1 MGPRRESLGRE
12 AGPVTR
18 FISAGAAQGLVTAV
32 AREAGLTVDGS
43 FGAVG
48 AMLDK
53 FNSGEPCD
61 VVILTDAQIA
71 DLVGRGEV
79 IADSSA
85 DLGTVP
91 TAIAVREGR
100 DLPDVSSEA
109 ALRIALL
116 AAGAIYSPDPAR
128 STAGIHFGKV
138 IDQLGIRAQV
148 EGRIRH
154 FPNGATAMKA
164 MAEDGGNPIGCT
176 QATEILATPGARLV
190 QPLPRGFDLETVYT
204 AGVASRAEQ
213 AKSAGDFVARLAG
226 DASRAARIKA
236 GFRGYVIRIGTG
248 ADAADVRNVVQQ
260 VLAEYGLAMDCGGVD
275 SDLDDIDASYA
286 ARGGFF
292 DVAVDG
298 SSGSVAGCCGIYPI
312 DASTCELR
320 KMYVMK
326 EARGHGLG
334 GRLLRRSL
342 AFARGRGFRRV
353 ELETA
358 SVLKEAIALYA
369 GAGFQPIRRAHLANR
384 CDQAFALDL

>member
-1 MGPRRESLGRE
+1 MGAHREDLGRE
-12 AGPVTR
+12 AGPVTQ
-18 FISAGAAQGLVTAV
+18 FISAGAAQGLVSAV
-32 AREAGLTVDGS
+32 AREAGVTVEGS

-53 FNSGEPCD
+53 FRAEEACD
-61 VVILTDAQIA
+61 VVILTDAQVA
-71 DLVGRGEV
+71 NLVANAQV
-79 IADSSA
+79 IAQTSA

-100 DLPDVSSEA
+100 DLPDVSNEA
-109 ALRIALL
+109 TLRAALL

-148 EGRIRH
+148 GARIRN
-154 FPNGATAMKA
+154 FPNGAAAMKA

-190 QPLPRGFDLETVYT
+190 QPLPKGFDLETVYT
-204 AGVASRAEQ
+204 AAVASRSTQ
-213 AKSAGDFVARLAG
+213 VRSAGEFVARLVG
-226 DASRAARIKA
+226 ESSRAARIKA
-236 GFRGYVIRIGTG
+236 GFRGYLIRTAAAG
-248 ADAADVRNVVQQ
+248 DAADVRDVVQQ
-260 VLAEYGLAMDCGGVD
+260 VLAEFGL
-275 SDLDDIDASYA
+275 SLDDGGIDADLADIEANYP

-292 DVAVDG
+292 DVVSDASKG
-298 SSGSVAGCCGIYPI
+298 GVAGCCGIYPI
-312 DASTCELR
+312 DDSTCELR
-320 KMYVMK
+320 KMYVLK

>member
-1 MGPRRESLGRE
+1 
-12 AGPVTR
+12 VTS
-18 FISAGAAQGLVTAV
+18 FIGAGAAQGLVKA
-32 AREAGLTVDGS
+32 AAGEAGIEVEGS

-48 AMLDK
+48 AMLDR
-53 FNSGEPCD
+53 FRAGEACD
-61 VVILTDAQIA
+61 VVILTDSQIA
-71 DLVGRGEV
+71 DLTAHAEV
-79 IADSSA
+79 IPGTSA

-100 DLPDVSSEA
+100 DLPDVSNEN
-109 ALRIALL
+109 ALRSALL

-148 EGRIRH
+148 EGRLRH
-154 FPNGATAMKA
+154 FPSGAAAMKA

-204 AGVASRAEQ
+204 AAVASRATQ
-213 AKSAGDFVARLAG
+213 ARAAGEFVARLA
-226 DASRAARIKA
+226 AESTRAARIRA
-236 GFRGYVIRIGTG
+236 GFRGYVIRAATN
-248 ADAADVRNVVQQ
+248 ADAADVRDVVNQ
-260 VLAEYGLAMDCGGVD
+260 VLTEYGLALDSGGVD
-275 SDLDDIDASYA
+275 ADLADLQASYL
-286 ARGGFF
+286 ARGGCF
-292 DVAVDG
+292 DVAIDG
-298 SSGSVAGCCGIYPI
+298 GTGAVAGCCGIYPI
-312 DASTCELR
+312 DAAICELR
-320 KMYVMK
+320 KMYVLGQ
-326 EARGHGLG
+326 ARGHGLG

-342 AFARGRGFRRV
+342 AFARGRGLRRV

-358 SVLKEAIALYA
+358 SVLKEAIAIYA